1 MKKVV
6 LSLAI
11 LMLSGGVVFAQ
22 KANVNKA
29 KNKALSTENPD
40 FEGAREA
47 IKLALED
54 PTTKDQAN
62 TWYVAGLIGYKEN
75 EKLFLDAQLGQQI
88 DERKKGKAVVESY
101 DYFVK
106 ADELG
111 QIPNAKGKIS
121 AKPRRDIKPKMLEY
135 FTNQLNLISYGAL
148 LFEDDKDYKGA
159 YDVFMR
165 YLNIPKLPMFADP
178 KDQEKVPQDSTY
190 QMIKYFAAL
199 SASNAKMSD
208 EAIALFRDLTDD
220 NYETLAVYQLLYQE
234 YYQLKDTANYVE
246 VLKEGHQKFPQE
258 PWFLQNLINHFI
270 FTDQKQEAMV
280 YLDAAIEAEPGIAQ
294 YHYVKGNLEEAFGN
308 RDIAIEAFKK
318 AVELDPTLADA
329 YAGMGRV
336 YYNQAVK
343 IQDDAI
349 NIKDEAAFEAEQ
361 AKANALFEQSVPYF
375 KKAVEAAPDDMDY
388 KRTLRALYYRLGMDA
403 EYDALSK
410 EMGM

>member
-1 MKKVV
+1 M
-6 LSLAI
+6 
-11 LMLSGGVVFAQ
+11 
-22 KANVNKA
+22 
-29 KNKALSTENPD
+29 
-40 FEGAREA
+40 
-47 IKLALED
+47 
-54 PTTKDQAN
+54 
-62 TWYVAGLIGYKEN
+62 AGLIGYKEN

-111 QIPNAKGKIS
+111 QIPNEKGKIS
-121 AKPRRDIKPKMLEY
+121 AKPRRDIKPKMMEY
-135 FTNQLNLISYGAL
+135 FTNQLNLVSYGAL

-165 YLNIPKLPMFADP
+165 YLNIPNLPMFANP
-178 KDQEKVPQDSTY
+178 KDQAKLPQDSAY

-220 NYETLAVYQLLYQE
+220 NYETLTVYQLLYQE
-234 YYQLKDTANYVE
+234 YYQVKDTANYVE

-270 FTDQKQEAMV
+270 FTDQKKEAMV

-343 IQDDAI
+343 IQGDAI